1 MHMILTVTLNT
12 SIDKLYLMESIHPET
27 VMRVKEV
34 HNTAGG
40 KGLNVSRVAAKL
52 QEPVTAMGFVG
63 GFNGQYL
70 ESLISQPLV
79 HCAFTH
85 VQGETRSCINCWD
98 LSNGRST
105 EYLEP
110 GQPVTQEDIDRFL
123 SDFSARLPEADV
135 VTISGSVPQGV
146 PEDFYCELIR
156 RSRAAGIPVLVDTSG
171 SRLIAAVEE
180 KPLFIKPNED
190 EIAQLTGHSISGR
203 EEAVQALTGL
213 HRDGIPYVALSMGG
227 EGALLACDRGVFHG
241 RPPKITPRNT
251 VGCGDSMVAGFAVG
265 FARRLP
271 TEETFRM
278 ALAVSAANALS
289 LFTGDFDPAD
299 YDRLYPEIQIE
310 KIQ

>member
-1 MHMILTVTLNT
+1 MILTVTLNT
-12 SIDKLYLMESIHPET
+12 SIDKLYLIESVRPET

-52 QEPVTAMGFVG
+52 REPVIAMGFTG

-70 ESLISQPLV
+70 ESLISQPLIR
-79 HCAFTH
+79 CAFTR
-85 VQGETRSCINCWD
+85 VRGETRSCINCWD
-98 LSNGRST
+98 LSDGRST

-110 GQPVTQEDIDRFL
+110 GEPVTPEELSRFL
-123 SDFSARLPEADV
+123 ADFKSRLHEADV

-156 RSRAAGIPVLVDTSG
+156 LCRAAYVPVLVDTSG
-171 SRLIAAVEE
+171 NRLIAAVKE

-190 EIAQLTGHSISGR
+190 EIAQLTGRPVSGR
-203 EEAVQALTGL
+203 EEAIQALAGL
-213 HRDGIPYVALSMGG
+213 HRDGIPYAVLSLGE

-241 RPPKITPRNT
+241 KPPKITPRNT

-271 TEETFRM
+271 VEETFRM

-299 YDRLYPEIQIE
+299 YDRLYPDIRIE
-310 KIQ
+310 KIG